1 MRKGVSEV
9 VSIILLIVMVMVA
22 VGSFFY
28 WYSSGQD
35 DAQIQAEMHQTNVF
49 DQINSRTS
57 ALIDAA
63 YSVNREVNINNFAEY
78 VTQICADEKSIN
90 LAADELRLEIY
101 EGYGA
106 GTELICAVRDFS
118 GECNTNVTTLFGVLG
133 GSSASSTGMYT
144 VSSTDGGNWTTSLI
158 SSEYDIYSLFNF
170 TYLDG
175 FNEMGNSTRNPEN
188 MLLMGTVAK
197 PAGSRKAILSV
208 LDRTLQGNSY
218 DIADLDENVTIFH
231 SAEMVIENPG
241 AWSTIFRGGAFT
253 DPLLGDPLAAIIT
266 RQFTAYEVPQL
277 LVGFGTGGNSIA
289 RSKVT
294 ALQEIVRMNQKQLLI
309 GTTGS
314 LNDGAVPFISET
326 QNLITGTDVN
336 YAVPEVKCPYDELS
350 FLACGI
356 TIDPLGCSISIEG
369 VPKMLHVPEFTNS
382 SEVGSDPIFIAVNN
396 LTTDVGSKVPAVFW
410 TGQNQENTEL
420 YCIDLMPVGVDPAY
434 NIVEMKYHQNSN
446 QVVLFLTKRIGAPG
460 FQVIGIRD
468 GGGNY
473 NAELISPPAGFE
485 VNPLT
490 FDFLGDNLYLGG
502 TNGTHG
508 TITKFNI
515 DSSNG
520 NFLSETRVYQDNTYP
535 EVQKLF
541 SYTACTERQPACVTG
556 CNQILKKG
564 DCTLL
569 NISIEDSSCDI
580 SKYSPG
586 TKFTVKTANGKY
598 FEKLEIFT
606 KSTGVSSEV
615 NSTEVS

>member
-22 VGSFFY
+22 AGSFFY

-133 GSSASSTGMYT
+133 GSSASVTGMYT
-144 VSSTDGGNWTTSLI
+144 VSSTDGGNWTTSSI
-158 SSEYDIYSLFNF
+158 SSEYNSYSLFNF

-175 FNEMGNSTRNPEN
+175 FNERGNSTRNPEN

-208 LDRTLQGNSY
+208 LDRTLKGNSY
-218 DIADLDENVTIFH
+218 GITDLDENVTIFH
-231 SAEMVIENPG
+231 SAEMVREIPG
-241 AWSTIFRGGAFT
+241 VSLSLFRGGALT
-253 DPLLGDPLAAIIT
+253 DPLLGDPKTAIIT
-266 RQFTAYEVPQL
+266 KQFAAYDVPERL
-277 LVGFGTGGNSIA
+277 TGFGLGGRNIVN
-289 RSKVT
+289 SKVT
-294 ALQEIVRMNQKQLLI
+294 ALREIVRMGQTQLLI

-314 LNDGAVPFISET
+314 LDEGAAPFIDET
-326 QNLITGTDVN
+326 QDLTVGIEVN
-336 YAVPEVKCPYDELS
+336 YENPGTVCPYDIPS
-350 FLACGI
+350 FSQCGI
-356 TIDPLGCSISIEG
+356 TIDPVGCGLTIEG
-369 VPKMLHVPEFTNS
+369 VPAMLHVPEFTNS
-382 SEVGSDPIFIAVNN
+382 SKVNSDPIFIAINN
-396 LTTDVGSKVPAVFW
+396 LTNSSGNKFPSVFW

-420 YCIDLMPVGVDPAY
+420 HCIDLMTAGVDPSY

-446 QVVLFLTKRIGAPG
+446 QVMLFLTARIGAPG

-468 GGGNY
+468 SEGNY
-473 NAELISPPAGFE
+473 NAELISPPVGSG

-515 DSSNG
+515 NSGNG

>member
-22 VGSFFY
+22 AGSFFY

-336 YAVPEVKCPYDELS
+336 YAVPEVKCPYNGLS
-350 FLACGI
+350 FLACGV
-356 TIDPLGCSISIEG
+356 TIDQVSCSISIEG

-420 YCIDLMPVGVDPAY
+420 HCIDLMTAGVDPSY

-446 QVVLFLTKRIGAPG
+446 QVMLFLTARIGAPG

-468 GGGNY
+468 SEGNY
-473 NAELISPPAGFE
+473 NAELISPPVGSG

-515 DSSNG
+515 NSGNG